1 MVLKGKGLPV
11 EVWEPLRE
19 GALTPLRLE
28 RYQAAFDKLRET
40 PDEALALFGELDK
53 ESPGD
58 PCVRFHLRRLREG
71 LRGVDLVMTEK

>member
-1 MVLKGKGLPV
+1 MGKVDRMRHP
-11 EVWEPLRE
+11 
-19 GALTPLRLE
+19 TC
-28 RYQAAFDKLRET
+28 
-40 PDEALALFGELDK
+40 LFGELDQ